1 MRTIAETPI
10 GQPVHLTIFRGDK
23 QQEVTATTVAWPNL
37 MIGGM
42 MTGQAAAAMM
52 AMAPDPGMEIGP
64 ITEEARKQYG
74 LSPTLTG
81 VLITQVR
88 PQSEASYLG
97 VTVGDVITMVDKTP
111 VSAPG
116 EVHKAIKEAHD
127 QDRPYLAVLIQ
138 TKGGPQWIS
147 LSISARKS

>member
-1 MRTIAETPI
+1 M
-10 GQPVHLTIFRGDK
+10 
-23 QQEVTATTVAWPNL
+23 N
-37 MIGGM
+37 GGM
-42 MTGQAAAAMM
+42 MTGQAAATMM

-97 VTVGDVITMVDKTP
+97 VAVGDVITMVDRKPVATP
-111 VSAPG
+111 DD
-116 EVHKAIKEAHD
+116 VHKAIKEAHD
-127 QDRPYLAVLIQ
+127 QDRPYLAALIQ
-138 TKGGPQWIS
+138 TKSGPQWIS